1 MLCCNIIWQR
11 ISDIQRSAEV
21 SSITIKSETIRNVSK
36 AKEQPFWIWDQKQ
49 HKQED
54 IRTGEDCCFNYGI
67 GPAEELIDLR
77 VILNRFLVDKQA
89 HKKIPSLESRAPK
102 LWDKNDL
109 MYKYKQ
115 KGKEDR

>member
-1 MLCCNIIWQR
+1 MTFKDLQKLVQSQSNP
-11 ISDIQRSAEV
+11 
-21 SSITIKSETIRNVSK
+21 
-36 AKEQPFWIWDQKQ
+36 EQYVMFPRLKNKPFWIWDQKQ

-54 IRTGEDCCFNYGI
+54 IRTGGDCCFNHGI
-67 GPAEELIDLR
+67 GLPKNLDLR

-89 HKKIPSLESRAPK
+89 HKKIPSLESRATK
-102 LWDKNDL
+102 LWDKIDR

>member
-1 MLCCNIIWQR
+1 MTFKDLQKLVQSQSNPKQYVMFPR
-11 ISDIQRSAEV
+11 L
-21 SSITIKSETIRNVSK
+21 KNK
-36 AKEQPFWIWDQKQ
+36 PFWIWDQKQ

-115 KGKEDR
+115 NGKEDR